1 MKKIYNRTILF
12 TAITIGSIVGIF
24 KGTEAKQKWMFKI
37 LSKQDER
44 QTRAV
49 RKSEARKGKVLLDDI
64 EMAAYHKS

>member
-1 MKKIYNRTILF
+1 MKRFQQK
-12 TAITIGSIVGIF
+12 AIIMIAVVVGSLIGAV
-24 KGTEAKQKWMFKI
+24 KGQEAKQKWIFKI

-44 QTRAV
+44 ISRAV